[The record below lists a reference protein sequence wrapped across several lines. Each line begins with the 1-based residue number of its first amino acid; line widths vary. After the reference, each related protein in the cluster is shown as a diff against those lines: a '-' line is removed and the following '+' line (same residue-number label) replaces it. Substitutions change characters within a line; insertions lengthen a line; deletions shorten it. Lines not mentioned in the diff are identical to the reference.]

1 MIYLKNTTDA
11 QTVFIPRDTDL
22 TGTLLFTARSTVGLD
37 IPISATMLDLKVHRL
52 CYALAVTLPED
63 IATGEYE
70 YRLTAGGN
78 LGISKTEDKKPQ
90 GRRGLDESTSA
101 GRNFRNSLSDPGP
114 TSEDGTKAGICY
126 GKGKQGPGPM
136 VRR

>member
-1 MIYLKNTTDA
+1 METALIQGGFFVFPKNGKDIFAYEMIYLKNTTDA
-11 QTVFIPRDTDL
+11 QTVFVPRDTDH
-22 TGTLLFTARSTVGLD
+22 TGTLQFSARSTVGLD

-78 LGISKTEDKKPQ
+78 LVSTGILVIQD
-90 GRRGLDESTSA
+90 
-101 GRNFRNSLSDPGP
+101 GP
-114 TSEDGTKAGICY
+114 APTGQYNHSITYEQY
-126 GKGKQGPGPM
+126 EGK
-136 VRR
+136 

>member
-11 QTVFIPRDTDL
+11 QVVFIPRDTDFS
-22 TGTLLFTARSTVGLD
+22 GTLQFTARSTVGLD

-70 YRLTAGGN
+70 YKLTAGGN
-78 LGISKTEDKKPQ
+78 LVSTGILVVQDGQAATEQYNKEIVYEQ
-90 GRRGLDESTSA
+90 YEG
-101 GRNFRNSLSDPGP
+101 
-114 TSEDGTKAGICY
+114 
-126 GKGKQGPGPM
+126 Q
-136 VRR
+136 

>member
-11 QTVFIPRDTDL
+11 QTVFVPRDTDH
-22 TGTLLFTARSTVGLD
+22 TGTLQFSARSTVGLD

-52 CYALAVTLPED
+52 CYALAITLPED

-78 LGISKTEDKKPQ
+78 LVSTGILVIQD
-90 GRRGLDESTSA
+90 
-101 GRNFRNSLSDPGP
+101 GP
-114 TSEDGTKAGICY
+114 APTGQYNHSITYEQY
-126 GKGKQGPGPM
+126 EGK
-136 VRR
+136 

>member
-1 MIYLKNTTDA
+1 MPRPGRPGRFVFPKNGKDIFVYEMIYLKNTTDA

-70 YRLTAGGN
+70 YKLTAGGN
-78 LGISKTEDKKPQ
+78 LV
-90 GRRGLDESTSA
+90 ST
-101 GRNFRNSLSDPGP
+101 GVLVVQDGP
-114 TSEDGTKAGICY
+114 APTGQYNQSITYEQY
-126 GKGKQGPGPM
+126 EGK
-136 VRR
+136 